1 MFDILAT
8 TSDIGYQLLSYVT
21 TRCLSKHLYKSHN
34 YYLIKLLNNLYHTN
48 NIFMNTLYFGLLRQ
62 LKSAVIW
69 NLLLKFKVILLS
81 FRYPF
86 PQYIS
91 KVSARSTIIYPL
103 VITDQIQC
111 IREEYNQYQIY
122 EINNLNV
129 HTNPAFNRHV
139 VITQI
144 YLVHIFQMIWN

>member
-1 MFDILAT
+1 
-8 TSDIGYQLLSYVT
+8 
-21 TRCLSKHLYKSHN
+21 
-34 YYLIKLLNNLYHTN
+34 
-48 NIFMNTLYFGLLRQ
+48 MNTLYFGLLRQ

-81 FRYPF
+81 FSYPF

-111 IREEYNQYQIY
+111 IREEYNQYQIS

-129 HTNPAFNRHV
+129 HTNPAFSRHV

-144 YLVHIFQMIWN
+144 YLVHIFQMI